1 MRDDLVA
8 EEIEIE
14 PIVRRA
20 PFATSK
26 KLSIEGACFGEIVNR
41 ECEMEAGLL
50 RHWMKLANGTAEKSK
65 VPA

>member
-1 MRDDLVA
+1 MRDDLMA
-8 EEIEIE
+8 EKIEID

-20 PFATSK
+20 PFATSQ
-26 KLSIEGACFGEIVNR
+26 KLSIEGACFDEIVDR

-50 RHWMKLANGTAEKSK
+50 RHSMSLANGTAERSK